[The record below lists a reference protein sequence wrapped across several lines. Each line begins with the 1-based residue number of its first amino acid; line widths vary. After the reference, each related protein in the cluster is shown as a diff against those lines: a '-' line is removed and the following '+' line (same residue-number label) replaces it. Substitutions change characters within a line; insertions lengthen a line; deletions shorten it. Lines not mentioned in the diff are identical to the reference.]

1 MNDGEVKTN
10 THHLQFSQSKM
21 QQKDIRGQVPAEM
34 VRTKEQEAEG
44 LC

>member
-1 MNDGEVKTN
+1 MVKLKQTLIIHSLARVKCSRK
-10 THHLQFSQSKM
+10 TLEG
-21 QQKDIRGQVPAEM
+21 RYAAEM